1 MPIYEYVCSECNHP
15 FEALILGSET
25 ADCPECG
32 SEKLEK
38 QLSVFAVNDEPAA
51 PPPNPC
57 AGCPQGDGP
66 GACGMMG

>member
-1 MPIYEYVCSECNHP
+1 MPIYEYVCGDCGHP
-15 FEALILGSET
+15 FEALLFGSEK

-38 QLSVFAVNDEPAA
+38 QLSVFAVSDEGA

-57 AGCPQGDGP
+57 DSCPQSGGGP
-66 GACGMMG
+66 GSCGMMG